1 MILAGLKRKKH
12 NSMLVFRPVRFD
24 DLPAIEHL
32 AITAGNSMTTLPN
45 NRDHLEQLIN
55 NTAQSLRNKV
65 SVATKQSYH
74 FVIENSVTKEVL
86 GISGIEACVGYSSP
100 FYSYYCEKLEHHS
113 PELQINNV
121 IDTLS
126 LKQDYE
132 GASRLYTF
140 FLTPDINSH
149 SDEDYALQLLSLSR
163 LMFIGQ
169 QPKRFKKRFVLELQ
183 GLLTSDNESPFW
195 QALGQHFFNMDF
207 HRANYLSGINAKGF
221 IADLMPRH
229 PIYVPLLEKPAQQ
242 AIGQLRPDLNIIKEL
257 LITQGFKHQHYI
269 SIFDA
274 GPAFECSTTNIAAIN
289 NQYHA
294 TVQLTNL
301 YAQSDA
307 KPALISNNKVKG
319 FKAIIATIDVTASQ
333 QMQTIQLTTEQ
344 AACLD
349 VNAGDSVYIL
359 AITQTEH

>member
-1 MILAGLKRKKH
+1 
-12 NSMLVFRPVRFD
+12 MLVFRPVRFD

-32 AITAGNSMTTLPN
+32 AIRAGNSMTTLPN

-55 NTAQSLRNKV
+55 NTAQSLRNQV

-86 GISGIEACVGYSSP
+86 GISGIEACVGYNSP

-113 PELQINNV
+113 SELQINNV

-132 GASRLYTF
+132 GSSRLYTF
-140 FLTPDINSH
+140 FLTPDINNQD
-149 SDEDYALQLLSLSR
+149 DENYALQLLSLSR

-169 QPKRFKKRFVLELQ
+169 QPKRFKNKLVLELQ
-183 GLLTSDNESPFW
+183 GLLTSNNESPFW

-221 IADLMPRH
+221 IADLMPKH
-229 PIYVPLLEKPAQQ
+229 PVYVPLLEKAAQQ
-242 AIGQLRPDLNIIKEL
+242 AIGQLRPDLSTIEEL
-257 LITQGFKHQHYI
+257 LIDQGFRHRHYI
-269 SIFDA
+269 SVFDA
-274 GPAFECSTTNIAAIN
+274 GPAFECLTANIAAIN

-294 TVQLTNL
+294 SVQLTNL
-301 YAQSDA
+301 YSQRDA
-307 KPALISNNKVKG
+307 KPALISNNKVKD
-319 FKAIIATIDVTASQ
+319 FKAIIATIDVAASQ

-344 AACLD
+344 AACLG
-349 VNAGDSVYIL
+349 VSTNDSVYIL
-359 AITQTEH
+359 AIT

>member
-1 MILAGLKRKKH
+1 MILAGLKRKQLD
-12 NSMLVFRPVRFD
+12 NMLVFRPVRFD

-65 SVATKQSYH
+65 SLASKQSYH
-74 FVIENSVTKEVL
+74 FVIEDSVTKEVL
-86 GISGIEACVGYSSP
+86 GISGIEACVGYTSP
-100 FYSYYCEKLEHHS
+100 FYSYYCEQLEHHS
-113 PELQINNV
+113 QELQINNV

-126 LKQDYE
+126 LNQDYE

-140 FLTPDINSH
+140 FLTPDIDSKN
-149 SDEDYALQLLSLSR
+149 DEGNALQLLSLSR

-169 QPKRFKKRFVLELQ
+169 QPKRFNNKFVLELQ

-221 IADLMPRH
+221 IADLMPKH
-229 PIYVPLLEKPAQQ
+229 PVYVPLLEKPAQQ
-242 AIGQLRPDLNIIKEL
+242 AIGQLRPDLNSIKEL
-257 LITQGFKHQHYI
+257 LMDQGFKHRHYI

-274 GPAFECSTTNIAAIN
+274 GPAFECLTANIAAIN

-294 TVQLTNL
+294 SVQLTNL

-307 KPALISNNKVKG
+307 KPALISNNKVKD
-319 FKAIIATIDVTASQ
+319 FKAIIATIDITMSQ
-333 QMQTIQLTTEQ
+333 QAQTVQLTTEQ
-344 AACLD
+344 ATCLG
-349 VNAGDSVYIL
+349 VTTGDRVYIL
-359 AITQTEH
+359 ALTQAEH